1 MSYCRYGRKRFGTE
15 RKGSPHAPRESP

>member
-15 RKGSPHAPRESP
+15 RKGSPHAPRGSP